1 MMRHSLS
8 ISVFFLCLKG
18 QLKLSSSSSLSG
30 NSNGDS
36 NSNSNSNSDGDGD
49 LCGMYLAPSTI
60 PGAGMGVFAGHN
72 DIPKGNYLLT
82 DDGDLVVPAYE
93 MTKHIGHTKYSF
105 LWEEYTWKAAS
116 FHGMNEEVDDVK
128 KVKACSTGIG
138 AAINCILPM
147 VNVVDDYD
155 ARQVGLSGISV
166 VDSDGNNSNTT
177 TMPLLTP
184 SLSSPGVGAFTPYHN
199 RRWKARRDIPAGM
212 ELYGNYGSG
221 YFTSR
226 SSYNNVPLL
235 KNYRQ
240 IDKLLKQF
248 QSITNDS
255 NLITR
260 EQKNDVL
267 AYLQSLSTIWDDSR
281 NMHAIPQTDPPGD
294 AGVVDW
300 LLQQTGGSGMI
311 HYNASIRDSDWLHE
325 HGRCMDNIRD
335 GISRIPHAGRG
346 AFARR
351 ALAKGTIVAPAPLI
365 QIPDRSVFTIYDK
378 KRTTSNSNDGGDDG
392 GEAMYELVADHD
404 KPVHHQ
410 LLLNYCFGHGESS
423 LLLCP
428 YGLMTSHIN
437 HDATNPNTKV
447 IWATDDQMAH
457 PEWRKKPIEKWGI
470 EEKAGLSFNFVAL
483 RNIEQDEEI
492 TINYGSEWEEA
503 WLKHLRSY
511 YQNDE
516 GNEKAVHN
524 NRIARSSRDTID
536 KHRVPAFELNK
547 LLDMKLQTMEE
558 GDYESEGLRLFCR
571 KPYLEWSSTATSVV
585 NKNDGTTLLVR
596 STTKTN
602 KTIKLKRKKYTDWSN
617 NEVYP
622 CRIRNRYR
630 PTRTTGDASETN
642 DNHDYRYFIE
652 VFERSDEILPLEVA
666 HNTNNTTK
674 DYVWAV
680 LFDAPRDAFYF
691 EDQKNHRHH
700 HQAWSFRHEMRIPDD
715 MFPYV
720 WRNNRKE
727 GTVPQSV

>member
-1 MMRHSLS
+1 MRHPLS

-18 QLKLSSSSSLSG
+18 QLKLSSSSSLS
-30 NSNGDS
+30 SNGD
-36 NSNSNSNSDGDGD
+36 NDIDGDGD
-49 LCGMYLAPSTI
+49 GDGGLCGMYLAPSTI
-60 PGAGMGVFAGHN
+60 PGAGMGVFAGHK
-72 DIPKGNYLLT
+72 DIPKGNYLLN

-93 MTKHIGHTKYSF
+93 MTKHIGHAKYSF
-105 LWEEYTWKAAS
+105 LWEEYTWRAAS

-138 AAINCILPM
+138 AAINCILPL

-155 ARQVGLSGISV
+155 TRQVGLSGISV
-166 VDSDGNNSNTT
+166 VVDSDGNNNNNHNNATT
-177 TMPLLTP
+177 IPFLSP
-184 SLSSPGVGAFTPYHN
+184 SLSSPGAGAFTPYHN
-199 RRWKARRDIPAGM
+199 RRWKAKRDIPAGM

-226 SSYNNVPLL
+226 SSYNNVPIV

-240 IDKLLKQF
+240 IDKLLKRF

-255 NLITR
+255 KLKITR

-325 HGRCMDNIRD
+325 HGRCMDHIKD

-351 ALAKGTIVAPAPLI
+351 AIAKGTIVAPAPLI

-378 KRTTSNSNDGGDDG
+378 KRTPSNSNSNNDGDD
-392 GEAMYELVADHD
+392 EAMYELVADHD
-404 KPVHHQ
+404 KPIHHQ
-410 LLLNYCFGHGESS
+410 LLLNYCFGHEESS

-428 YGLMTSHIN
+428 YGLMTSHVN

-447 IWATDDQMAH
+447 VWATDDQMAH
-457 PEWRKKPIEKWGI
+457 PEWRKKPIEEWGA
-470 EEKAGLSFNFVAL
+470 EEKAGLCFNFVAL
-483 RNIEQDEEI
+483 RNIAQDEEI
-492 TINYGSEWEEA
+492 TIDYGNKWEEA
-503 WLKHLRSY
+503 WQNHLRSY

-516 GNEKAVHN
+516 GNQNAVHN
-524 NRIARSSRDTID
+524 TTRETILV
-536 KHRVPAFELNK
+536 KHHVPAFELNK
-547 LLDMKLQTMEE
+547 LLDLKLQTMEE

-571 KPYLEWSSTATSVV
+571 KPYLEWSGTATSVLI
-585 NKNDGTTLLVR
+585 KDDDTTLLVG
-596 STTKTN
+596 STSKTN
-602 KTIKLKRKKYTDWSN
+602 QTITLKRTKYTDWSK

-630 PTRTTGDASETN
+630 PSSTRTTGDASETK
-642 DNHDYRYFIE
+642 DNHDYRYFVE
-652 VFERSDEILPLEVA
+652 VFERSDEILPLEVT

-691 EDQKNHRHH
+691 EDQKNRRHH
-700 HQAWSFRHEMRIPDD
+700 HQTWSFRHEIRIPDD
-715 MFPYV
+715 MFPDV

-727 GTVPQSV
+727 GTVQQSV

>member
-1 MMRHSLS
+1 
-8 ISVFFLCLKG
+8 
-18 QLKLSSSSSLSG
+18 
-30 NSNGDS
+30 
-36 NSNSNSNSDGDGD
+36 
-49 LCGMYLAPSTI
+49 
-60 PGAGMGVFAGHN
+60 
-72 DIPKGNYLLT
+72 
-82 DDGDLVVPAYE
+82 
-93 MTKHIGHTKYSF
+93 
-105 LWEEYTWKAAS
+105 
-116 FHGMNEEVDDVK
+116 
-128 KVKACSTGIG
+128 
-138 AAINCILPM
+138 
-147 VNVVDDYD
+147 
-155 ARQVGLSGISV
+155 
-166 VDSDGNNSNTT
+166 
-177 TMPLLTP
+177 
-184 SLSSPGVGAFTPYHN
+184 
-199 RRWKARRDIPAGM
+199 
-212 ELYGNYGSG
+212 
-221 YFTSR
+221 
-226 SSYNNVPLL
+226 
-235 KNYRQ
+235 
-240 IDKLLKQF
+240 
-248 QSITNDS
+248 
-255 NLITR
+255 
-260 EQKNDVL
+260 
-267 AYLQSLSTIWDDSR
+267 
-281 NMHAIPQTDPPGD
+281 
-294 AGVVDW
+294 
-300 LLQQTGGSGMI
+300 
-311 HYNASIRDSDWLHE
+311 
-325 HGRCMDNIRD
+325 
-335 GISRIPHAGRG
+335 
-346 AFARR
+346 
-351 ALAKGTIVAPAPLI
+351 
-365 QIPDRSVFTIYDK
+365 
-378 KRTTSNSNDGGDDG
+378 
-392 GEAMYELVADHD
+392 
-404 KPVHHQ
+404 
-410 LLLNYCFGHGESS
+410 
-423 LLLCP
+423 
-428 YGLMTSHIN
+428 
-437 HDATNPNTKV
+437 
-447 IWATDDQMAH
+447 MAH